1 MALGELF
8 VKIGATTSGLRKG
21 LDRAREMLSKFG
33 KQQADQAKASSGG
46 GGGLFQGAMM
56 GVGMKALDMGMNAIR
71 SVGAGIAESAQMG
84 ASLNETLSKTGV
96 LLGGASH
103 DAIAFAQAL
112 QDSGKGQMG
121 DILESLTGSALAM
134 KGMGVETEKAIDLA
148 KQLESRVADIA
159 SQDNKSVEEVRAA
172 LSSAMAKEFD
182 PLKSLKVFINAEDLK
197 KSGKPMGEAIAEAF
211 LQQTERTKGDFDATK
226 YSSANMG
233 KTNDNTLKTM
243 MTNFGVAIQPVVQA
257 FQYLKGVM
265 LSAIG
270 SMGMEGFTEMIA
282 AARETMINS
291 AAGIAIFVKDIFTG
305 IMTVA
310 SYVLQGATVF
320 YGFVSDLMIGF
331 GGIRGTLARMGLE
344 LAYRLAQGIDL
355 LVQPFRWIASKLGI
369 ELGTGMAN
377 IVQSLADQRATMDQ
391 QAGQNIADANAKA
404 AEERK
409 RLDAALKLNLPAEGA
424 KGAIDASGGNPLA
437 ETKAEGGRTSF
448 SSLLDNAKLKD
459 EKQVNLLTKIEQNTK
474 PGGGGPGAANVTTKL
489 PGMMDAM
496 KNMGAAAMNPALL
509 AKGV

>member
-1 MALGELF
+1 MAIGELF

-21 LDRAREMLSKFG
+21 LDRAKEMLSKFG
-33 KQQADQAKASSGG
+33 QKQAKESSGGGG

-56 GVGMKALDMGMNAIR
+56 GVGMKALDMGMSAIR
-71 SVGAGIAESAQMG
+71 SVGAGIAESAKMG
-84 ASLNETLSKTGV
+84 ADLNETLSKTGV
-96 LLGGASH
+96 LLGGAST
-103 DAIAFAQAL
+103 DAIKFAQAL
-112 QDSGKGQMG
+112 QDSGQGQMK

-148 KQLESRVADIA
+148 KQLEQRVADVA

-172 LSSAMAKEFD
+172 LQSAMAKEFD
-182 PLKSLKVFINAEDLK
+182 PLKGLKVFINAEDLK
-197 KSGKPMGEAIAEAF
+197 KTGKPMGEAIAEAF
-211 LQQTERTKGDFDATK
+211 LQQTARAKGDFEATK
-226 YSSANMG
+226 YSTANMG

-257 FQYLKGVM
+257 FQYLKSVI

-270 SMGMEGFTEMIA
+270 SMGMSGFTGFIEQM
-282 AARETMINS
+282 RTMIIEG
-291 AAGIAIFVKDIFTG
+291 AAGIAIAVVELANGF
-305 IMTVA
+305 MTVGGYMMQA
-310 SYVLQGATVF
+310 VTLIGGVIGDALI
-320 YGFVSDLMIGF
+320 GFQGF
-331 GGIRGTLARMGLE
+331 GGIFKRMGLE

-355 LVQPFRWIASKLGI
+355 LIQPFRWIASKLGV
-369 ELGTGMAN
+369 EMGTGMAN
-377 IVQSLADQRATMDQ
+377 IVQALADQRTAMDT
-391 QAGQNIADANAKA
+391 QAGENIAESKAKA

-409 RLDAALKLNLPAEGA
+409 KLDAALKLNAPPE
-424 KGAIDASGGNPLA
+424 KGAIENSGNPLA

-489 PGMMDAM
+489 PGMMESI
-496 KNMGAAAMNPALL
+496 KNAGAAALNPALL